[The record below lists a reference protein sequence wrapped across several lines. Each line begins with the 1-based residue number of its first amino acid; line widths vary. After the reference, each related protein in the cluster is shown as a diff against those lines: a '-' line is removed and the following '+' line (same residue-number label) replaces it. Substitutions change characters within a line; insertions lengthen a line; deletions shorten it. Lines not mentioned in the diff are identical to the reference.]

1 MRYDTRYRSVGS
13 SFSSY
18 LPAGVKWLLISN
30 TAIWLLYFL
39 GSQAGFGQYFNL
51 LALVPRAV
59 LEHFA
64 FWQLGTYLFL
74 HDPHSFTHILLNML
88 SLWMFGSMLERDW
101 GTKKFLQYYFVC
113 GVGAG
118 IFVVLMGA
126 LFGAMDVLVIGASG
140 AILGLLLAFGL
151 LYPNMELL
159 FFFLFPIRAKYYVM
173 IVGAMVFLSTL
184 MPSQGISNVAH
195 LGGMLVGYI
204 YLKMQFRAPSLAF
217 IGEGYQQWKLQRAK
231 KKFQVYMRKHGP
243 GPGSSVH

>member
-18 LPAGVKWLLISN
+18 VPTGVKWLLISN
-30 TAIWLLYFL
+30 TAVWLLYFL
-39 GSQAGFGQYFNL
+39 CGMASPGLFQLFNRF
-51 LALVPRAV
+51 ALVPREV
-59 LEHFA
+59 VQHFA
-64 FWQLGTYLFL
+64 VWQLVTYLFL
-74 HDPHSFTHILLNML
+74 HSPVGFTHILLNML

-113 GVGAG
+113 GIGAG
-118 IFVVLMGA
+118 FCVVLISI
-126 LFGAMDVLVIGASG
+126 LFGSMDTMVIGASG

-195 LGGMLVGYI
+195 LGGMLVGYL
-204 YLKMQFRAPSLAF
+204 YLKLQFRTPSLAF
-217 IGEGYQQWKLQRAK
+217 IGEGYKQWKLQRAK
-231 KKFQVYMRKHGP
+231 KKFQVYMRKHNQ
-243 GPGSSVH
+243 